1 MAVAC
6 LESAYAIRYGKLYRL
21 SEQQIVDCSPYD
33 YGCNGGW
40 PTNSYY
46 YFLTNGVVESINYPY
61 KGTEQV
67 CTASSSFVPK
77 VFKTLGYRDVTR

>member
-21 SEQQIVDCSPYD
+21 SEQKIVDCSPYD

-46 YFLTNGVVESINYPY
+46 YFFTNGVVKSINYPN
-61 KGTEQV
+61 KGIEQV
-67 CTASSSFVPK
+67 FTAGFSLVP
-77 VFKTLGYRDVTR
+77 